1 MSAFD
6 LSVIVLTYNGRANLT
21 RCLTA
26 LQRQRLEPGLRVEI
40 LLADNASSD
49 GSSDFARAQ
58 FPGVRVVRFETN
70 HGYTGGNNRAA
81 ALAGGDWLVFLNDDT
96 EPDEDWLAA
105 LVRASRRHPEIRLLT
120 SRMVFMHDSATL
132 DSAGD
137 EVSRW
142 GGAWKRGHGQPIST
156 APITEE
162 VFGACG
168 GAFMIRRA
176 LFESLGG
183 FDEDFFL
190 SHEDVDLSYRA
201 RLAGERCL
209 YVADATVAHAVSAS
223 LGRSSERSVYY
234 GQRNLEWVFIKNTP
248 AALLPIALP
257 LHAVYLAA
265 AGAYFVSIGHGRT
278 FVRAKID
285 ALRGLPRVLGARR
298 RVQAA
303 RQLSAAAVWRLLAPG
318 FLGVKLREKR
328 ADRELARGS
337 RET

>member
-1 MSAFD
+1 MSAID
-6 LSVIVLTYNGRANLT
+6 VSVIVLTYNGRANLA
-21 RCLTA
+21 RCLAA

-40 LLADNASSD
+40 VLADNASSD
-49 GSSDFARAQ
+49 GSSEFTAAN
-58 FPGVRVVRFETN
+58 FPGVRVVRFDTN

-81 ALAGGDWLVFLNDDT
+81 ALAGGAWLVFLNDDT
-96 EPDEDWLAA
+96 EPHDDWLAA
-105 LVRASRRHPEIRLLT
+105 LVRASRLHPAIGLLT
-120 SRMVFMHDSATL
+120 SRIVFMHDPGTL

-142 GGAWKRGHGQPIST
+142 GGAWKRGHGQPVST
-156 APITEE
+156 APETDE

-183 FDEDFFL
+183 FDEAFFL

-223 LGRSSERSVYY
+223 LGRSSARAVYY

-248 AALLPIALP
+248 AALLPVAVP
-257 LHAVYLAA
+257 LHAMYLAA
-265 AGAYFVSIGHGRT
+265 GGAYFLATGHGRT
-278 FVRAKID
+278 FLRAKID
-285 ALRGLPRVLGARR
+285 ALRGMRGVLRARR
-298 RVQAA
+298 RVQASRRLPA
-303 RQLSAAAVWRLLAPG
+303 RAIWRLLSPG
-318 FLGVKLREKR
+318 FVGVKLREKR
-328 ADRELARGS
+328 ADRRLAREP
-337 RET
+337 RD